1 VFVPTC
7 HVHRETLAEVQE
19 QVVEIVIAVNPVH
32 ISTIE
37 NTCNHVAVDQQMVAA
52 GAWRAADV
60 ALSLN
65 RAWIDEDFRLGQCRV
80 RPILGE

>member
-52 GAWRAADV
+52 GAWAGSGRRIV
-60 ALSLN
+60 AESCMD
-65 RAWIDEDFRLGQCRV
+65 R
-80 RPILGE
+80 